1 MTRTATIRTAVSD
14 PETVAASLRPDNTES
29 MTTTVERSADG
40 STRVVTTIERDSTSG
55 LRSTLDDYVVN
66 CAVADE
72 VVQLAERHTTTTHE

>member
-14 PETVAASLRPDNTES
+14 PETVASSLRPDNTDS
-29 MTTTVERSADG
+29 MTTTVERTAEG
-40 STRVVTTIERDSTSG
+40 SKRVVTTIERDLTSG